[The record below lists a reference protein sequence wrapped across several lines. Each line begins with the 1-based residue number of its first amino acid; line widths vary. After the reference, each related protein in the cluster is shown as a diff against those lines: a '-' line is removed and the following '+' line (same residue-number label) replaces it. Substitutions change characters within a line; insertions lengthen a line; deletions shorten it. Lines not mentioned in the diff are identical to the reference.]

1 MRLLKY
7 VDELCGDY
15 SCDTSVCIK
24 RHPKQCKFYKY
35 YNRCK
40 FNPCKYSHT
49 SKENEKM
56 KEIDEKVCEI
66 EDLLKNKIDIGNK
79 IKIYD
84 EKINSLEN
92 TIKSL
97 EVKIMN
103 QNEIIN
109 EITKRENNVE
119 KHQLSKKNILQRI
132 EDIEISNAEKD
143 KVIEYLTEKVK
154 HLEEK
159 SQEIEISS

>member
-1 MRLLKY
+1 
-7 VDELCGDY
+7 
-15 SCDTSVCIK
+15 
-24 RHPKQCKFYKY
+24 
-35 YNRCK
+35 
-40 FNPCKYSHT
+40 
-49 SKENEKM
+49 M

-109 EITKRENNVE
+109 EITEREKNVE
-119 KHQLSKKNILQRI
+119 KHQLRKKNILQRI